1 MSRLDKVISFDIE
14 SDFGMFKKPD
24 VNNPIYFTYNIIPKP
39 TLLGILGAIIGLG
52 GYSQMQKDDDFP
64 QFYKELKDLLVAVA
78 PLEKKGVFQKRIIK
92 YNNTVGYANKDGGTL
107 NISEQTL
114 INPSYRIYVALD
126 LSKSSNQLI
135 EKYLLA
141 NKTENT
147 YIPNYEYIPYMGKN
161 EFKLDIKNIQVF
173 ENISFELEEAFAIST
188 LFQNNGKEALKLNEV
203 ERDPFD
209 ISMSETYFYYFERL
223 PISFDELGQYQYENF
238 SYTNAKFSKD
248 SDFIKNLKLVKI
260 GDRVI
265 CLY

>member
-1 MSRLDKVISFDIE
+1 MSKIDKIISFDIE

-24 VNNPIYFTYNIIPKP
+24 VNDIYFTFNIIPKP
-39 TLLGILGAIIGLG
+39 ALLGILGAIIGLG
-52 GYSQMQKDDDFP
+52 GYNQMKKIDNSP
-64 QFYKELKDLLVAVA
+64 QFYEELKDLLISVT
-78 PLEKKGVFQKRIIK
+78 PLEKRGVFQKRIVK

-114 INPSYRIYVALD
+114 IKPSYKVYVALD
-126 LSKSSNQLI
+126 LSNNNHQLI

-141 NKTENT
+141 NKIDNE
-147 YIPNYEYIPYMGKN
+147 YVPNYEYIPYMGKN

-173 ENISFELEEAFAIST
+173 ENFSFELDEVFAIAT
-188 LFQNNGKEALKLNEV
+188 LFQNNGKEALKMNEAL
-203 ERDPFD
+203 RDPFD

-223 PISFDELGQYQYENF
+223 PVSFDELGQYQYENF

-248 SDFIKNLKLVKI
+248 SNFIEGLKLVKI
-260 GDRVI
+260 GDNVI

>member
-1 MSRLDKVISFDIE
+1 MSKIDKIISFDIE

-24 VNNPIYFTYNIIPKP
+24 VNDIYFTYNIIPKP
-39 TLLGILGAIIGLG
+39 TLLGLLGAIVGFG
-52 GYSQMQKDDDFP
+52 GYSQMQKGDDFP
-64 QFYKELKDLLVAVA
+64 QFYKEFKDLLISVS

-114 INPSYRIYVALD
+114 INPSYRIYVALE
-126 LSKSSNQLI
+126 LSKSSNQLL

-141 NKTENT
+141 NKTENG

-173 ENISFELEEAFAIST
+173 ENLSHELDEVFAIST
-188 LFQNNGKEALKLNEV
+188 LFQNNGKEALKLNEA

-209 ISMSETYFYYFERL
+209 VSMSETYFYYFERL
-223 PISFDELGQYQYENF
+223 PVSFDELGQYQYENF

-248 SDFIKNLKLVKI
+248 SSFIQNLELVKI

>member
-1 MSRLDKVISFDIE
+1 MSKIDKIISFDID

-24 VNNPIYFTYNIIPKP
+24 VNDIYFTYNIIPKP
-39 TLLGILGAIIGLG
+39 TFFGLIGAIVGFG
-52 GYSQMQKDDDFP
+52 GYSQMEKNDVFP
-64 QFYKELKDLLVAVA
+64 QFYKEFEDLLISVT

-114 INPSYRIYVALD
+114 INPSYRIYIALD
-126 LSKSSNQLI
+126 LSKNSHQLL

-141 NKTENT
+141 NKTENG

-161 EFKLDIKNIQVF
+161 ELKLDIKNIQVF
-173 ENISFELEEAFAIST
+173 DDFSYELDAVFSIST
-188 LFQNNGKEALKLNEV
+188 LFQNRGKVALKLNEQ

-223 PISFDELGQYQYENF
+223 PISLDELGQYQYENF

-260 GDRVI
+260 GHSVI

>member
-1 MSRLDKVISFDIE
+1 MSKIDKVISFDIE

-24 VNNPIYFTYNIIPKP
+24 VNNPIYFTYNIISKP
-39 TLLGILGAIIGLG
+39 TLLGILGAIVGFG
-52 GYSQMQKDDDFP
+52 GYSQMQKGDDFP
-64 QFYKELKDLLVAVA
+64 QFYKEFEDLLISVA
-78 PLEKKGVFQKRIIK
+78 PLEKRGVFQKRIIK

-114 INPSYRIYVALD
+114 INPSYKIYVALD
-126 LSKSSNQLI
+126 LSKNSHQLI

-141 NKTENT
+141 NKTENG

-161 EFKLDIKNIQVF
+161 EFKLEIKNIQVF
-173 ENISFELEEAFAIST
+173 ENLSHELDEVFAIST
-188 LFQNNGKEALKLNEV
+188 LFQNNGKEALKMNEV

-223 PISFDELGQYQYENF
+223 PVLFDELGQYQYENF

-248 SDFIKNLKLVKI
+248 SAFVQDLKLVKI
-260 GDRVI
+260 SDRVI

>member
-1 MSRLDKVISFDIE
+1 MSTIDKIISFDIE

-39 TLLGILGAIIGLG
+39 TLLGVLGAIVGFA
-52 GYSQMQKDDDFP
+52 GYSQMQKDDNFP
-64 QFYKELKDLLVAVA
+64 QFYEEFEDLLISVV

-114 INPSYRIYVALD
+114 INPSYKIYLALD
-126 LSKSSNQLI
+126 LSKNSHQLI

-141 NKTENT
+141 NKTENG

-161 EFKLDIKNIQVF
+161 EFKLVIKNIQIF
-173 ENISFELEEAFAIST
+173 ECFSFVLDEVFAIAT
-188 LFQNNGKEALKLNEV
+188 LFQNNGKEALKFNEV

-209 ISMSETYFYYFERL
+209 VSMSETYFYYFERL
-223 PISFDELGQYQYENF
+223 PVSFDELGQYQYENF
-238 SYTNAKFSKD
+238 SFTNAKFSKD

>member
-1 MSRLDKVISFDIE
+1 MSKIDKIISFDIE

-39 TLLGILGAIIGLG
+39 TLLGIIGAIVGFG
-52 GYSQMQKDDDFP
+52 GYSQMQKNDDFP
-64 QFYKELKDLLVAVA
+64 QFYKEFEDLLISVV

-126 LSKSSNQLI
+126 LSKDSHQLI

-141 NKTENT
+141 NKTENG

-161 EFKLDIKNIQVF
+161 EFKLEIKNIQVF
-173 ENISFELEEAFAIST
+173 ENSSDELDEVFAITT
-188 LFQNNGKEALKLNEV
+188 LFQNNGKEALKLNEAL
-203 ERDPFD
+203 RDLFD
-209 ISMSETYFYYFERL
+209 VSMSETYFYYFERL
-223 PISFDELGQYQYENF
+223 PVSFDELGQYQYENF
-238 SYTNAKFSKD
+238 SFTNAKFSKN
-248 SDFIKNLKLVKI
+248 SDFVQDLTLVKI
-260 GDRVI
+260 GDSVI

>member
-1 MSRLDKVISFDIE
+1 MSRIDKVISFDIE

-24 VNNPIYFTYNIIPKP
+24 VNDIYFTYNIIPKP
-39 TLLGILGAIIGLG
+39 TLLGMLGAIVGFG
-52 GYSQMQKDDDFP
+52 GYSQMEKDDDFP
-64 QFYKELKDLLVAVA
+64 QFYKEFKDLLMSVS
-78 PLEKKGVFQKRIIK
+78 PLEKRGVFQKRIVK

-114 INPSYRIYVALD
+114 INPSYRIYVALE
-126 LSKSSNQLI
+126 LSKSSNQLL

-141 NKTENT
+141 NKTENG

-173 ENISFELEEAFAIST
+173 ENLSHELDEVFAIST
-188 LFQNNGKEALKLNEV
+188 LFQNNGKEALKLNEAK
-203 ERDPFD
+203 RDPFD
-209 ISMSETYFYYFERL
+209 VSMSETYFYYFERL
-223 PISFDELGQYQYENF
+223 PVSFDELGQYQYENF

-248 SDFIKNLKLVKI
+248 SSFIQNLELVKI